1 MGHHHDHQD
10 YQLHQSDNR
19 NDLNGDVSLGLGSTS
34 SQLVKIGVSG
44 STLFQVLAI
53 IMMMRMIELMI
64 ITMIVTVI
72 SDYEDDNGDDQKGR
86 CQNPS
91 IREYLVAC
99 GCILVLVIAITII
112 QITRIMRLVM
122 TVIKMIT
129 IIKIM
134 KMIIVLM
141 MTLTQIM
148 KNDKKMMIL
157 DDILVQAQNRRRPSR
172 GLLVRMAL

>member
-1 MGHHHDHQD
+1 MFMEHHHDHQD

-53 IMMMRMIELMI
+53 IMMMRMIQMMI
-64 ITMIVTVI
+64 ITMI

-122 TVIKMIT
+122 TLIMMIT

-134 KMIIVLM
+134 KMMIALM

-148 KNDKKMMIL
+148 KNNKKMMIL

>member
-1 MGHHHDHQD
+1 MSLLLMFMGHHHDHQD

-19 NDLNGDVSLGLGSTS
+19 NDLNGDVFLGLGSTS

-53 IMMMRMIELMI
+53 IMMMRMIQMMI
-64 ITMIVTVI
+64 ITMI

-122 TVIKMIT
+122 TLIMMIT

-134 KMIIVLM
+134 KMMIALM

-148 KNDKKMMIL
+148 KNNKKN
-157 DDILVQAQNRRRPSR
+157 DDIR
-172 GLLVRMAL
+172 

>member
-1 MGHHHDHQD
+1 MGHHHDDQD

-53 IMMMRMIELMI
+53 ILMTQMIEIMI
-64 ITMIVTVI
+64 IAMIVAVI
-72 SDYEDDNGDDQKGR
+72 SDYEDDNGDNQKGR

-91 IREYLVAC
+91 IREYSVAC

-112 QITRIMRLVM
+112 KITRIMRLVM
-122 TVIKMIT
+122 TLIMMIT

-134 KMIIVLM
+134 KMMIALM
-141 MTLTQIM
+141 MTLTQIK
-148 KNDKKMMIL
+148 KNNKKMMI
-157 DDILVQAQNRRRPSR
+157 ASRRKTDEDLQGVSQ
-172 GLLVRMAL
+172 

>member
-64 ITMIVTVI
+64 ITMIVTVMSESKQLLSCVPMHSCARHCNNNNQDNENNEAGDDI
-72 SDYEDDNGDDQKGR
+72 DNDDNNYQDYENDDCTD
-86 CQNPS
+86 
-91 IREYLVAC
+91 
-99 GCILVLVIAITII
+99 
-112 QITRIMRLVM
+112 
-122 TVIKMIT
+122 
-129 IIKIM
+129 
-134 KMIIVLM
+134 
-141 MTLTQIM
+141 
-148 KNDKKMMIL
+148 
-157 DDILVQAQNRRRPSR
+157 DDIDKNNEK
-172 GLLVRMAL
+172 

>member
-1 MGHHHDHQD
+1 MSLLLMFMGHHHDHQD

-72 SDYEDDNGDDQKGR
+72 SLTMR
-86 CQNPS
+86 M
-91 IREYLVAC
+91 
-99 GCILVLVIAITII
+99 
-112 QITRIMRLVM
+112 IM
-122 TVIKMIT
+122 VIKREDFRIEAPT
-129 IIKIM
+129 S
-134 KMIIVLM
+134 
-141 MTLTQIM
+141 TQLRA
-148 KNDKKMMIL
+148 DAFFCSSL
-157 DDILVQAQNRRRPSR
+157 Q
-172 GLLVRMAL
+172 